1 MTAMRSS
8 TISMMIAGVLVG
20 LVGLALGIY
29 YFVER
34 GHHKP
39 WFFWIAPLLAIGF
52 AAVMVQLVVGYWM
65 KVGRLETKGRP
76 KK

>member
-1 MTAMRSS
+1 MTGMRSS

-52 AAVMVQLVVGYWM
+52 AAVMMQLVVGYWM